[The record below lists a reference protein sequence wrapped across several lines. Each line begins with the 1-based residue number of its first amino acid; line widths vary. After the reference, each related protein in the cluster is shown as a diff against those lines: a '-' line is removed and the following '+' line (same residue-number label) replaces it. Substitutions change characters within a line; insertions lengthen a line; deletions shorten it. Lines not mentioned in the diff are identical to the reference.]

1 MFHITVF
8 LAFFF
13 GSCRNDKGPL
23 DTQRSVNSLQETLLN
38 SSFSYGSLSSK
49 YNFKYIYIVKHQVV
63 AVIEVVKILNEFR
76 VDTYRMNWKI

>member
-1 MFHITVF
+1 MVFHITVF

-49 YNFKYIYIVKHQVV
+49 YNFKYIYIYSQASSCCSNRGSKD
-63 AVIEVVKILNEFR
+63 IE
-76 VDTYRMNWKI
+76 